1 MVKAGL
7 VLEGGGMRGCYTS
20 GVLDFFME
28 KDLYF
33 PYIIGVSAGACNA
46 SSYISRQKGRSIK
59 INLDYA
65 KDDRYISYKN
75 LITKGSIFGMDFIF
89 NEIPNKLIP
98 FDFETFNKAKEKFI
112 IVATDCKTGQPVYF
126 DKDECEDVIKAI
138 KASSSLPFVA
148 PIVEMEGKFLL
159 DGGIADPLPI
169 KKSIEDGNKKNVIV
183 LTRNRGYRKS
193 PFKLKKLLKIIYS
206 EYPGII
212 DAMLNRYKIYNNT
225 LEYIEKLESEKKVFV
240 IRPTKDMKVDRI
252 ERDVNKLKE
261 LYEMGYED
269 ARRCYDEMM
278 DWICDK

>member
-1 MVKAGL
+1 MVQAGL

-65 KDDRYISYKN
+65 QDDRYISYKN
-75 LITKGSIFGMDFIF
+75 LITKRSLFGMDFIF
-89 NEIPNKLIP
+89 DEIPNKLIP

-126 DKDECEDVIKAI
+126 DKDECEDVLKAI

-148 PIVEMEGKFLL
+148 PIVEMGGKFLL

-169 KKSIEDGNKKNVIV
+169 KKAIEDGNKKNVIV
-183 LTRNRGYRKS
+183 LTRNKGYRKR
-193 PFKLKKLLKIIYS
+193 PFKLKKLLKIMYS
-206 EYPGII
+206 EYPGLIN
-212 DAMLNRYKIYNNT
+212 AMLNRYKVYNNT

-252 ERDVNKLKE
+252 ERDVKKLKE

-269 ARRCYDEMM
+269 AKRCYDEMIN
-278 DWICDK
+278 WICEE

>member
-1 MVKAGL
+1 MLEAGL

-65 KDDRYISYKN
+65 QDDRYISYKN
-75 LITKGSIFGMDFIF
+75 LIIKRSLFGMDFIF
-89 NEIPNKLIP
+89 DEIPNKLIP
-98 FDFETFNKAKEKFI
+98 FDFETFNEAKEKFI

-126 DKDECEDVIKAI
+126 DKDECEDVVKAI

-148 PIVEMEGKFLL
+148 PIVEMNGKFLL

-183 LTRNRGYRKS
+183 LTRNKGYRKS
-193 PFKLKKLLKIIYS
+193 PFKLRKLLKVMYS
-206 EYPGII
+206 EYPGLIN
-212 DAMLNRYKIYNNT
+212 AMLNRYKVYNST

-240 IRPTKDMKVDRI
+240 IRPTKNMKVDRI

-269 ARRCYDEMM
+269 AKRCYDEMM
-278 DWICDK
+278 NWICEE

>member
-1 MVKAGL
+1 MLEAGL

-65 KDDRYISYKN
+65 QDDRYISYKN
-75 LITKGSIFGMDFIF
+75 LITKRSLFGMDFIF
-89 NEIPNKLIP
+89 DEIPNKLIP

-126 DKDECEDVIKAI
+126 DKDECEDVVKAI

-148 PIVEMEGKFLL
+148 PIVEMNGKFLL

-183 LTRNRGYRKS
+183 LTRNKGYRKS
-193 PFKLKKLLKIIYS
+193 PFKLKKLLKVMYS
-206 EYPGII
+206 EYPGLIN
-212 DAMLNRYKIYNNT
+212 AMLNRYKVYNST

-240 IRPTKDMKVDRI
+240 IRPTKNMKVDRI

-269 ARRCYDEMM
+269 AKRCYDEMM
-278 DWICDK
+278 NWICEE

>member
-1 MVKAGL
+1 MLEAGL

-59 INLDYA
+59 INLDYVQ
-65 KDDRYISYKN
+65 DDRYISYKN
-75 LITKGSIFGMDFIF
+75 LITKRSLFGMDFIF
-89 NEIPNKLIP
+89 DEIPNKLIP

-112 IVATDCKTGQPVYF
+112 IVATDCKIGQPVYF
-126 DKDECEDVIKAI
+126 DKDECEDVVKAI

-148 PIVEMEGKFLL
+148 PIVEMNGKFLL

-183 LTRNRGYRKS
+183 LTRNKGYRKS
-193 PFKLKKLLKIIYS
+193 PFKLRKLLKVMYS
-206 EYPGII
+206 EYPGLIN
-212 DAMLNRYKIYNNT
+212 AMLNRYKVYNST

-240 IRPTKDMKVDRI
+240 IRPTKNMKVDRI

-269 ARRCYDEMM
+269 AKRCYDEMM
-278 DWICDK
+278 NWICEE

>member
-89 NEIPNKLIP
+89 NEIPNKLVP

-148 PIVEMEGKFLL
+148 PIVEIEGKFLL

-183 LTRNRGYRKS
+183 LTRNREYRKS

-269 ARRCYDEMM
+269 ARRCYEEMM
-278 DWICDK
+278 DWIYDK

>member
-1 MVKAGL
+1 MIKAGL

-65 KDDRYISYKN
+65 QDNRYLSYRN
-75 LITKGSIFGMDFIF
+75 LITKGSLFGMDFIF
-89 NEIPNKLIP
+89 DEIPNKLIP
-98 FDFETFNKAKEKFI
+98 FDFETFSKAKEEFI

-126 DKDECEDVIKAI
+126 NKDECEDVLKAI

-148 PIVEMEGKFLL
+148 PIVEMHGKFLL

-169 KKSIEDGNKKNVIV
+169 KKAIEDGNKKNVIV
-183 LTRNRGYRKS
+183 LTRNKGYRKS
-193 PFKLKKLLKIIYS
+193 PFKLKKLLKIMYS

-212 DAMLNRYKIYNNT
+212 NAMLNRHKVYNNT

-240 IRPTKDMKVDRI
+240 IRPTKNMKVDRI

-269 ARRCYDEMM
+269 ARKCYNEMM

>member
-65 KDDRYISYKN
+65 QDDRYLSYKN
-75 LITKGSIFGMDFIF
+75 LITKGSLFGMNFIF
-89 NEIPNKLIP
+89 DEIPNKLIP

-126 DKDECEDVIKAI
+126 DKDECEDVLKAI

-148 PIVEMEGKFLL
+148 PIVEMGGKFLL

-169 KKSIEDGNKKNVIV
+169 KKAIEDGNKKNVIV
-183 LTRNRGYRKS
+183 LTRNKGYRKR
-193 PFKLKKLLKIIYS
+193 PFKLKKLLKIMYS

-212 DAMLNRYKIYNNT
+212 NAMLNRYKVYNNT
-225 LEYIEKLESEKKVFV
+225 LEFIEKLESEKKVFV

-261 LYEMGYED
+261 LYEMGYKD
-269 ARRCYDEMM
+269 AKRCYDEMM